1 MFSPRCLAALT
12 ISSVVRW
19 AYGRDEAP
27 NRPTVKPAGMRLMMV
42 RSTVAGARR
51 RSGPCSQWR
60 LAGARVNY

>member
-27 NRPTVKPAGMRLMMV
+27 NRPTVKPAGIRLMRARW
-42 RSTVAGARR
+42 RSASAAGA
-51 RSGPCSQWR
+51 G
-60 LAGARVNY
+60 ATARVNY